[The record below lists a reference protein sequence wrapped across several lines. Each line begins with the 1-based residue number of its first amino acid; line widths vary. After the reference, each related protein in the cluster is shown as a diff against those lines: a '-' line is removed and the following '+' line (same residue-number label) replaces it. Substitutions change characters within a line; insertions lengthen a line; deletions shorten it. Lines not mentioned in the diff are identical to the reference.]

1 MKNIFSIL
9 VLLILMNCANS
20 VKKRNNLYVN
30 GDCIENLDF
39 KKEYFY
45 HIKMIDSLVEKSQNK
60 QFTKS
65 LLFVSKYAHVS
76 AESML
81 NYANTYP
88 MGIYEDDRKGW
99 IEWYEK
105 NKCNNIQFKKNK
117 NN

>member
-9 VLLILMNCANS
+9 LLLLLINCANA
-20 VKKRNNLYVN
+20 VKKSKNIYVK
-30 GDCIENLDF
+30 GDCIENLEF

-88 MGIYEDDRKGW
+88 MGVYEDDRKVW
-99 IEWYEK
+99 LDWYDK
-105 NKCNNIQFKKNK
+105 NKCNNIQFKK
-117 NN
+117 

>member
-9 VLLILMNCANS
+9 VLLLLMSCANS
-20 VKKRNNLYVN
+20 VKKGNNVYVN

-45 HIKMIDSLVEKSQNK
+45 HIKIIDSLVEKSQNK

-88 MGIYEDDRKGW
+88 MGVYEDDRKGW

-105 NKCNNIQFKKNK
+105 NKCNNIQFKKK
-117 NN
+117 